1 MANRTEEPDES
12 KEVITGAPDYTKRS
26 KDYTES
32 IKLGFES
39 VKQQTT
45 LSAGSI
51 VVIGAFLKDIFSIK
65 NGTLNVGEGPLGSII
80 FWLIVLSFVAFG
92 LSLILSSIALF
103 YYSRRLWLH
112 IHEPRDEELHPQ
124 QVPQAPGES
133 KRVAQLRE
141 WATDRGKA
149 VSIFALNCGLICF
162 GAAVILNLSQ

>member
-103 YYSRRLWLH
+103 YYSRRLWL
-112 IHEPRDEELHPQ
+112 
-124 QVPQAPGES
+124 
-133 KRVAQLRE
+133 
-141 WATDRGKA
+141 
-149 VSIFALNCGLICF
+149 
-162 GAAVILNLSQ
+162 